1 MEKLERLVKFS
12 ISMRKETQQLV
23 DQIAN
28 DNNRSRSCMIDM
40 ICMEYFDKKKEKEK
54 PTNGHKA

>member
-54 PTNGHKA
+54 SATGHKV